1 MHLTHKGY
9 AIQTVVLTMKLE
21 LVQAGVFVV
30 VITHILMVTMN
41 LKTWAA
47 NVAFSLKIPV
57 ISEMKADV
65 I

>member
-41 LKTWAA
+41 LKTWAT
-47 NVAFSLKIPV
+47 NVCFFP
-57 ISEMKADV
+57 
-65 I
+65 

>member
-1 MHLTHKGY
+1 M
-9 AIQTVVLTMKLE
+9 
-21 LVQAGVFVV
+21 V

-41 LKTWAA
+41 LKTWAV

-57 ISEMKADV
+57 IFEMKTDV